1 MNHQH
6 QFRIVEETYPNGSL
20 HGAFYV
26 GRHLIGRAEHV
37 PDGWIPQG
45 KRKVLSDV
53 LAAKAMID
61 GMISKAHRDED
72 LARSLLTILRL
83 AAGGSL
89 PSTK

>member
-1 MNHQH
+1 MNH

-20 HGAFYV
+20 HGTFYV

-37 PDGWIPQG
+37 PDGWIPHG

-61 GMISKAHRDED
+61 GMISKAQQDEK
-72 LARSLLTILRL
+72 LARSLMTTLRL

-89 PSTK
+89 PPTK